1 MYLPGSSCQLVLWPC
16 TWQTV
21 HRVDTQHSLP
31 PKPGFL
37 IKQKKGFWDFKYV
50 IGLLTLYILKVAYYM
65 NPVVQEKN
73 NFDLQHFL

>member
-21 HRVDTQHSLP
+21 HHVDTRHSLP

-37 IKQKKGFWDFKYV
+37 IKQKSV
-50 IGLLTLYILKVAYYM
+50 LLGLKICYRPTIKHCI
-65 NPVVQEKN
+65 
-73 NFDLQHFL
+73 F